1 MTGTIDT
8 TPGTSASDRATPAIN
23 NAGSAL
29 DPGTPAS
36 SPAGAGD
43 SDSASDRYVVASGE
57 GVTLLSQSKFLCLL
71 QMPLPGVVIFVHG
84 VNSEGEWFKAAEEGL
99 CKGLNR
105 RLGRLDDHLMYTG
118 KAAGQMAPMQYT
130 GSLTEDGF
138 INPKLW
144 SGNYLQPTGDTF
156 SPVIHFR
163 WGYKANKDDLKRYG
177 DKIFLNEQDYWGGG
191 PFANGCGSLPD
202 LWNLG
207 VDPRIFGFLNVQG
220 VNPTNRPIFET
231 PPRGYNVMAALRLA
245 KLIESI
251 RKAQPD
257 VPVTVI
263 CHSQGNMVG
272 LAAAF
277 LGDRLSKDAGVRCVA
292 DSYVLANP
300 PYSLLGTIPGDNSP
314 AMEVWTE
321 RLDKDSQGNRGRVG
335 STARA
340 DTLKKFFAL
349 IAESKDREDQRDPFN
364 FRMMMA
370 NHNPGPDGKPFYDP
384 DADRQRYGVQNHT
397 YGRVTLYSCPHD
409 QVISAAPVQG
419 MGWRGLHP
427 EEVAKVKGSS
437 LFTQRVFASGFK
449 VGEQAA
455 SVPSAIPTSA
465 MPGVYR
471 AWADDW
477 RHGKGSTTQFF
488 YPTSPPA
495 RFNLVKNLRANE
507 HWVAKI
513 MAVASAPVLYVVTT
527 ATSSFG
533 LARANGEPPKD
544 WYAVCDAPALPE
556 SFTPQA
562 MRFNSVVHV
571 QDGTATSDF
580 NEENDPVASYRNKDK
595 SGCKDDPYDVF
606 RPSTQDTILQDQM
619 KPQGDVDSEAG
630 QRYEDHAITRMEAR
644 HNNNPDWVKDGVVI
658 GEAGPD
664 AQMPD
669 GYSEWRDK
677 EITRLLD
684 TAINN
689 PTNHSTIMTNAMH
702 AEKAL
707 AYDVAIGI
715 CRLSEA
721 QMNDFRIEADWRLG
735 DGLAKNNQGFIYYQY
750 FTDGVMNRDPLEVW
764 IEKDLEAKL
773 PSEIDDKREGGKILV
788 VGEAV

>member
-1 MTGTIDT
+1 MTDATAT
-8 TPGTSASDRATPAIN
+8 TPGTPGSDQTAPAADN
-23 NAGSAL
+23 DASAL
-29 DPGTPAS
+29 DPRTSAAS
-36 SPAGAGD
+36 SAGP
-43 SDSASDRYVVASGE
+43 SDSESNRYRVASSD
-57 GVTLLSQSKFLCLL
+57 GVTLLSQAKLLCVL

-84 VNSEGEWFKAAEEGL
+84 VNSEGEWFKATEEGL

-105 RLGRLDDHLMYTG
+105 RLGRMEEHLFYSG

-130 GSLTEDGF
+130 GSLTDDGF
-138 INPKLW
+138 INPQMTSK
-144 SGNYLQPTGDTF
+144 NYLQPTDDTF

-163 WGYKANKDDLKRYG
+163 WGYKANKDELKRYG

-207 VDPRIFGFLNVQG
+207 VDPRIFGFLNIQG

-231 PPRGYNVMAALRLA
+231 PPRSYNVMAALRLA

-257 VPVTVI
+257 VPVTVV

-292 DSYVLANP
+292 DTYVLANP
-300 PYSLLGTIPGDNSP
+300 PYSVLGTIPGDNSP
-314 AMEVWTE
+314 AMEVWTD
-321 RLDKDSQGNRGRVG
+321 RMDKDSHGNRGRVG

-340 DTLKKFFAL
+340 DTLKKFLAL
-349 IAESKDREDQRDPFN
+349 IAQGKDREDRRDPLD
-364 FRMMMA
+364 FRMTMA
-370 NHNPGPDGKPFYDP
+370 NQNPGPDGKPLYDP
-384 DADRQRYGVQNHT
+384 DADRQSYGVQNHT

-409 QVISAAPVQG
+409 QVISAAPLQG

-427 EEVAKVKGSS
+427 DEVAKVKGAS

-449 VGEQAA
+449 VGESGA
-455 SVPSAIPTSA
+455 SAPASIPSTPT
-465 MPGVYR
+465 PGVYR
-471 AWADDW
+471 TWQDDW
-477 RHGKGSTTQFF
+477 RYTKGSTTLFF

-513 MAVASAPVLYVVTT
+513 LAVASAPVLYVVTMT
-527 ATSSFG
+527 TSGLG
-533 LARANGEPPKD
+533 LARANGEPPKN
-544 WYAVCDAPALPE
+544 WYVVCDAPALPE
-556 SFTPQA
+556 PFTPQA
-562 MRFNSVVHV
+562 MRFNNVVHV
-571 QDGTATSDF
+571 QDGTAVSDF
-580 NEENDPVASYRNKDK
+580 NEENDPAASYRNKDK
-595 SGCKDDPYDVF
+595 SGNKDDPYDGF
-606 RPSTQDTILQDQM
+606 QPSTKDAILQDQM

-630 QRYEDHAITRMEAR
+630 QRYEDHAIARMEAR
-644 HNNNPDWVKDGVVI
+644 HDNNPDWVKDGVVV
-658 GEAGPD
+658 GEAGPN
-664 AQMPD
+664 AEMPE
-669 GYSEWRDK
+669 GYKAWRDK
-677 EITRLLD
+677 EITHLLD
-684 TAINN
+684 AAINN
-689 PTNHSTIMTNAMH
+689 PTNHSTIMTNDMH

-715 CRLSEA
+715 CRLTEKE
-721 QMNDFRIEADWRLG
+721 MNDFRIEADWRLG
-735 DGLAKNNQGFIYYQY
+735 DALETTNANSIYYQY
-750 FTDGVMNRDPLEVW
+750 FQNGKMNDQFLQDWIQSDGD
-764 IEKDLEAKL
+764 AKL
-773 PSEIDDKREGGKILV
+773 PSEVDDTREGGNILV